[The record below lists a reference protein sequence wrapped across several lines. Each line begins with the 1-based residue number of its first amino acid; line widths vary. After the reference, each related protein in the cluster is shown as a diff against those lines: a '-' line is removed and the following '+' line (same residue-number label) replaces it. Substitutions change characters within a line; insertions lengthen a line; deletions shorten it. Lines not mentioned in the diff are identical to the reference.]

1 VVFAERAA
9 APPRSIAPATCQQPP
24 RNSSFDRLRNSL
36 GQKSGPGQNTLMKR
50 WKRRAVPCTA
60 GRPGSCHRRLNGRL
74 ILHAPPEQPDRNCDW
89 LVTRRLPASDDCV
102 AGAAGTAEV
111 SNRRCVRRHRVRRR
125 ARGAADSSVARSPS
139 AKPQHV
145 AKRRHSQRSAQRD
158 QRSRSTLSEAPSTV
172 SEAAAPSAKP
182 IIACPAAQ
190 TAAARSR
197 RSAGSDTD
205 CFPGR
210 CTPRARRWAAR

>member
-1 VVFAERAA
+1 MTSLSLLWASQRPCGSAEVHRFRRRASSRGKT
-9 APPRSIAPATCQQPP
+9 PR
-24 RNSSFDRLRNSL
+24 FGRLRHSL
-36 GQKSGPGQNTLMKR
+36 GQKSGPGQNTLSKR

-60 GRPGSCHRRLNGRL
+60 GRPGSCHLRLNGRH
-74 ILHAPPEQPDRNCDW
+74 ILHAAPEQPDRNCDR

-111 SNRRCVRRHRVRRR
+111 SHRRRVRRHRLRRR
-125 ARGAADSSVARSPS
+125 AHGAADSSVARS
-139 AKPQHV
+139 AKPQ
-145 AKRRHSQRSAQRD
+145 HSQRSAQHV
-158 QRSRSTLSEAPSTV
+158 SGAAALSAKRP
-172 SEAAAPSAKP
+172 APSAKP

-197 RSAGSDTD
+197 RSTGSDTD

-210 CTPRARRWAAR
+210 CTRRARRRAAR